1 MGSHRF
7 VLALVVVFGCAH
19 HDDGPGADGGVGTGV
34 KSLSISPPQATVALT
49 AAGAGYTA
57 SQAFTVTALYADG
70 TTADVTSDIQWGVDD
85 STAVSFSSATATV
98 IAAGESTITATLT
111 ADATVTAT
119 LDATLNST
127 GFGPGFD
134 PGDQSKLDG

>member
-34 KSLSISPPQATVALT
+34 KSLSISPPQATVALA

-70 TTADVTSDIQWGVDD
+70 N
-85 STAVSFSSATATV
+85 TAVSFSSATATV
-98 IAAGESTITATLT
+98 IAAGEYTITATLT

-127 GFGPGFD
+127 GFGPGF
-134 PGDQSKLDG
+134 